1 MAGLPYQSQKRHS
14 FCIGAASFAAAA
26 RLLDW
31 LIKVSQSLVLG
42 LLPAV
47 YQNSSI
53 FVKVWLP
60 GCLLFL
66 DASSQ
71 SSFRIFHLF
80 IRSLVGAWGDTLPRM
95 HCMHAVKS
103 AQRLPPSFL
112 AALSFNIA
120 CKPILLSDPARAV
133 LHSAR
138 SAGEISEVLWSRHRR
153 KSRRLT

>member
-26 RLLDW
+26 RLPDW

-71 SSFRIFHLF
+71 SSFRIFYLF
-80 IRSLVGAWGDTLPRM
+80 IRSLVGAWGDALPRM
-95 HCMHAVKS
+95 H
-103 AQRLPPSFL
+103 QWRLS
-112 AALSFNIA
+112 
-120 CKPILLSDPARAV
+120 
-133 LHSAR
+133 LHSDFPQASWLHCR
-138 SAGEISEVLWSRHRR
+138 LISPANRYSCPIQHVLYCIQLVVLGR
-153 KSRRLT
+153 